1 VFAVPRSTAIA
12 LAGKS
17 ERDLKN
23 GQRIIERIRRS
34 ERNGS
39 EGKAGGPARSAE
51 SLVAHYYNGKALA

>member
-1 VFAVPRSTAIA
+1 

-23 GQRIIERIRRS
+23 GQRISKRIRRS

-39 EGKAGGPARSAE
+39 DEKAGGPARSAE
-51 SLVAHYYNGKALA
+51 SLAVHYSNGKALA